1 MKKKTYTN
9 EFKKR
14 VVLEILKEEKTIS
27 QIASEYG
34 VHPTQLK
41 RWKVQVLERLPEILE
56 DGRRKGDEAVVAYKN
71 QVQELYAEIGEL
83 TTKLNW
89 LKKKSGIKLE

>member
-1 MKKKTYTN
+1 MRKTYTS

-27 QIASEYG
+27 EIASAYE
-34 VHPTQLK
+34 VHPTVLK
-41 RWKVQVLERLPEILE
+41 KWKAQVLAKLPDILE
-56 DGRRKGDEAVVAYKN
+56 DGRRKEDDQIAAYQK
-71 QVQELYAEIGEL
+71 QIQELYAEIGEL

-89 LKKKSGIKLE
+89 LKKKSGIKLD